1 MLAKLGMF
9 FIAMGLVKL
18 VIALVLKIKENNDG

>member
-9 FIAMGLVKL
+9 FIAIGLVRL
-18 VIALVLKIKENNDG
+18 VIAIVLKIKEDNDG